1 MGNGAETAGADAHEA
16 QPAEAPRPSGWRRVY
31 RRVVPA
37 HVRRVIRAR
46 VRRRARGY
54 DDELSFW
61 RAWIETQGLSWP
73 DDYRQRI
80 DRTTPLRPDIAAYLD
95 GNRVLDAGAGPLTI
109 LGKTVSGRAI
119 DLVPVDALADR
130 YNKLLDEFG
139 VTPPVRTIQGVSEQ
153 LGRQFPEGSFDLAYA
168 CNTLDHSRDP
178 VAAVRQMALV
188 TRPGGYLILEHHDNE
203 GEYEQYWGLHQ
214 WNLALVDGRL
224 IVSKPSAA
232 PINVGAVLSSMLETV
247 EAREGDS
254 LQERSE
260 HSMHKVVFRR
270 L

>member
-1 MGNGAETAGADAHEA
+1 MGNGAKTEGADAHDAE
-16 QPAEAPRPSGWRRVY
+16 PAEGARPSRSRRVI

-37 HVRRVIRAR
+37 PVRRVIRTR
-46 VRRRARGY
+46 WRRRAHGY

-61 RAWIETQGLSWP
+61 RAWVETQGLTWP
-73 DDYRQRI
+73 EDYRNRL
-80 DRTTPLRPDIAAYLD
+80 DPMTPLRPDIAAYLD

-130 YNKLLDEFG
+130 YNELLDEFG
-139 VTPPVRTIQGVSEQ
+139 VTPPVRTIQGVSEK
-153 LGRQFPEGSFDLAYA
+153 LGRQFPAGTFDLAYA

-203 GEYEQYWGLHQ
+203 AEYEHYWGLHQ
-214 WNLALVDGRL
+214 WNLAVVDGRL
-224 IVSKPSAA
+224 IVSKRSAE
-232 PINVGAVLSSMLETV
+232 PIDLGAVLSSMLETV
-247 EAREGDS
+247 EAHQGEDRQTRSAQS
-254 LQERSE
+254 L
-260 HSMHKVVFRR
+260 HTVVFRR